1 MEGLLNSD
9 ELVLPGNVK
18 VTKSENLLMAQK
30 GSLSLAFEVYNK
42 TRSVQTGFKI
52 AVRTE
57 I

>member
-30 GSLSLAFEVYNK
+30 GSLSLAFEVNNK
-42 TRSVQTGFKI
+42 TRSVQTRFKI
-52 AVRTE
+52 AVRTG